1 MDFVQITKFIICFLV
16 KTVCAQLA
24 AVFSEVTQSSDCSNW
39 STWGPCIWPDMEFN
53 TTYMNQ
59 ISPICQQ
66 HWFYKLIN
74 QRYGKALQSFY
85 SYMGSVLINK
95 RACGMCSYKQSC
107 GYGGAKKC
115 NLSPFEIRGGR
126 SFIPFYVSEKICRQK
141 DLLGVD
147 QMDSCQ
153 VDYNK
158 LSLNGEECKLW
169 PANEVDLSQVE
180 PVFQKEIRSLK
191 WYECIVQKKINRV
204 KKRKHEKVCRCC
216 CFPFRPNP
224 KTYRCEHIP
233 NAPVAPGLE
242 MK

>member
-1 MDFVQITKFIICFLV
+1 MNFDQIIGFLLFFLV
-16 KTVCAQLA
+16 KTVCGQLA
-24 AVFSEVTQSSDCSNW
+24 AVFSEVTQSGDCSIW
-39 STWGPCIWPDMEFN
+39 STWGPCIWPDKEFN
-53 TTYMNQ
+53 MTYMNQ

-85 SYMGSVLINK
+85 SYMSSVLFNK

-107 GYGGAKKC
+107 GYGGAKEC

-126 SFIPFYVSEKICRQK
+126 PFIPFYVSERICNQK

-158 LSLNGEECKLW
+158 LSLNSGECKLW
-169 PANEVDLSQVE
+169 PTDEVDLSQVE
-180 PVFQKEIRSLK
+180 PVFQKEIRRLK
-191 WYECIVQKKINRV
+191 WINRM
-204 KKRKHEKVCRCC
+204 KRQEHEKVCRCC

-233 NAPVAPGLE
+233 DAPIAPGLE